1 MMERLVEKDLLVS
14 QETKENRELEVPMV
28 EEEEWV
34 DLVNLAVKDLWDQ
47 EAILDHLV
55 LVENLDSK
63 VQRVNQVLQENR
75 GLEEVRVLR

>member
-1 MMERLVEKDLLVS
+1 MEQLVEKDLLES

-75 GLEEVRVLR
+75 G

>member
-1 MMERLVEKDLLVS
+1 MVEKDLLVS

-34 DLVNLAVKDLWDQ
+34 DLVNLAAKDLWDQ
-47 EAILDHLV
+47 EATLDHLV